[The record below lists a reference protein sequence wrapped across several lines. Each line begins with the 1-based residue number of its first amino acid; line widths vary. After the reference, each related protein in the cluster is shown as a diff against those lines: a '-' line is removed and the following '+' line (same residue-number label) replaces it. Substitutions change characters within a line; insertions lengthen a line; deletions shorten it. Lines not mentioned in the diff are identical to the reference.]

1 MAIAK
6 QVASLAGNY
15 RNNTWTF
22 LSSSFFLLT
31 GPHMTDKQ
39 NTLFF
44 LSLKNRNYSFK
55 LLIETEDQILPEM
68 EERNKFLNDLL
79 TIRSR
84 SDLVLHTLNL
94 LTICF

>member
-44 LSLKNRNYSFK
+44 FSKNHNYSFK
-55 LLIETEDQILPEM
+55 LLIELKIKSYHFNGGE
-68 EERNKFLNDLL
+68 K
-79 TIRSR
+79 
-84 SDLVLHTLNL
+84 
-94 LTICF
+94 

>member
-22 LSSSFFLLT
+22 LSSFFFLLT

-44 LSLKNRNYSFK
+44 SQKITITALSY
-55 LLIETEDQILPEM
+55 
-68 EERNKFLNDLL
+68 
-79 TIRSR
+79 
-84 SDLVLHTLNL
+84 
-94 LTICF
+94 